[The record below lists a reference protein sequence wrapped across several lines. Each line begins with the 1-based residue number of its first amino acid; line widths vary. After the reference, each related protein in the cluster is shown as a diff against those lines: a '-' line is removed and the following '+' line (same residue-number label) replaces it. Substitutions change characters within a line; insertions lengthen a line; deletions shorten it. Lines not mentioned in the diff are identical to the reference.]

1 VIILFFHAE
10 VIQPPGGRR
19 MIRAPAIMRQKY
31 IVPSAMMRLATYAAL
46 PIFGASHDPNR
57 ERRLTF
63 EGTTARRNCLGP
75 WTLNP
80 RWHQRIARSVRMKT
94 ARNRSGGIES
104 KHCSYGN
111 ADHLLLL

>member
-1 VIILFFHAE
+1 MIILFFHAE

-63 EGTTARRNCLGP
+63 EGTTARAQLSRTVDAEPALAPENC
-75 WTLNP
+75 
-80 RWHQRIARSVRMKT
+80 S
-94 ARNRSGGIES
+94 
-104 KHCSYGN
+104 
-111 ADHLLLL
+111 